1 MSWTFTTLKS
11 AIQDYTQNTESTF
24 VADLAII
31 IQQGEDRIIKSVE
44 LPNFRKNVTGTF
56 TSGNQYLA
64 TPSDYLYPCLLYT
77 SPSPRD
83 GLLSRMPS
91 SA

>member
-1 MSWTFTTLKS
+1 MDIKCNDVIGAFVNT
-11 AIQDYTQNTESTF
+11 ANDEPVTQAEL
-24 VADLAII
+24 LAWAA
-31 IQQGEDRIIKSVE
+31 ENP
-44 LPNFRKNVTGTF
+44 L
-56 TSGNQYLA
+56 
-64 TPSDYLYPCLLYT
+64 PCLLYT

>member
-1 MSWTFTTLKS
+1 M
-11 AIQDYTQNTESTF
+11 AIMKQYK
-24 VADLAII
+24 
-31 IQQGEDRIIKSVE
+31 QGE
-44 LPNFRKNVTGTF
+44 LPENMYGNEASKQGDSKTNVVKG
-56 TSGNQYLA
+56 A
-64 TPSDYLYPCLLYT
+64 TALPCLLYT